1 MNRQSINILFVS
13 ALAVSV
19 LSGCVS
25 NPPARMGMVKQ
36 EGTGLMFGSTVG
48 STLVTDASMHKNRKL
63 KVRIRNTSGDT
74 SFDLKRFRGQIEQAY
89 ESVGYTPTQGGDFGI
104 MVNVNVSY
112 SGQVQTNL
120 SSEYSFL
127 GAAAGGVAGY
137 RSKATAGTAVGV
149 IAGAT
154 LGNIVGSY
162 VTDDTYIIISRV
174 SIAFVKDLKKR
185 DGRTVTFSR
194 SVPGHVEDEEDK
206 EERLTRRK
214 FRKVFKTGIAVYA
227 GGRMV
232 KQSQISEQVR
242 QRFVRIISDII

>member
-1 MNRQSINILFVS
+1 MKPSKYFTLLILL
-13 ALAVSV
+13 LAVPV

-25 NPPARMGMVKQ
+25 NPPTRMGMVKQ
-36 EGTGLMFGSTVG
+36 EGSGLMFGSTVG
-48 STLVTDASMHKNRKL
+48 GTPVWDASYFKNSKI
-63 KVRIRNTSGDT
+63 KVRIRNTSGDPN
-74 SFDLKRFRGQIEQAY
+74 FDLKRFLGQIEQAY
-89 ESVGYTPTQGGDFGI
+89 ESIGYTPTRGGDFGI

-112 SGQVQTNL
+112 SGQIQTNL
-120 SSEYSFL
+120 SSEYGFL
-127 GAAAGGVAGY
+127 GAAGGGIAGY
-137 RSKATAGTAVGV
+137 RSKATAGTAIGV
-149 IAGAT
+149 VAGAT
-154 LGNIVGSY
+154 LGNILGSY
-162 VTDDTYIIISRV
+162 VTDDTYIIIARV
-174 SIAFVKDLKKR
+174 SFQRVKDPKKR

-214 FRKVFKTGIAVYA
+214 LKDQFTTSVAVYA